1 MQLSDYI
8 GEHIHVFLLDIDPE
22 HYELDKLHGVEAGGI
37 WVESQAMANKSL
49 ALTGRQAAPKALA
62 FFFPYHQLRYT
73 FVSNEEAGPA
83 LNETAF
89 GV

>member
-22 HYELDKLHGVEAGGI
+22 HYELVKLLGVEAGGI

-49 ALTGRQAAPKALA
+49 ALTDIHS
-62 FFFPYHQLRYT
+62 FPTRRLDRR
-73 FVSNEEAGPA
+73 
-83 LNETAF
+83 
-89 GV
+89 

>member
-8 GEHIHVFLLDIDPE
+8 GEHIYVLLLDIDPE
-22 HYELDKLHGVEAGGI
+22 HYELVKLLGVEAGGI
-37 WVESQAMANKSL
+37 WVESQTMINKSL
-49 ALTGRQAAPKALA
+49 ALTERPTAPKSLA

-73 FVSNEEAGPA
+73 FVSKEGPA